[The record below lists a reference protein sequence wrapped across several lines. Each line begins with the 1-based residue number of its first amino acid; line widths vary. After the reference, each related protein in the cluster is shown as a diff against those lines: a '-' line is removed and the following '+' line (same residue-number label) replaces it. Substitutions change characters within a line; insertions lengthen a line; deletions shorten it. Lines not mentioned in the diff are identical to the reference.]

1 VTVANTVWTDQTSGT
16 VTVRETM
23 PPGLALVSM
32 SGTGWTCTPG
42 ASSCNRADSLA
53 AGANYPPVT
62 VAVSVAAD
70 APAWVT
76 NSVTVSGGG
85 LAAATAT
92 DLTTITAVGPQVS
105 SSGIVNAATSQ
116 SSGIAP
122 NEFIS
127 LNGNGL
133 GPATGVASSM
143 TTQLAGTS
151 VSIGGTPAYL
161 TYAQDEQVN
170 VLVPFNVSGLQ
181 NTTIQVQY
189 NGVVGQSVAVP
200 IVPSSPGIFTRQYGP
215 GQAWV
220 VNQDGT
226 FNSNSNPAARNTY
239 VAFWLTGQGAVNTP
253 LPDGTQPLGPPYP
266 TPVLPV
272 NVSLG
277 GVAVPTANIA
287 FDGLVYSGVMQIN
300 LLIPDDAPTGSA
312 IPLVVSIG
320 AASSRTDATIAIR

>member
-1 VTVANTVWTDQTSGT
+1 
-16 VTVRETM
+16 
-23 PPGLALVSM
+23 
-32 SGTGWTCTPG
+32 
-42 ASSCNRADSLA
+42 
-53 AGANYPPVT
+53 
-62 VAVSVAAD
+62 
-70 APAWVT
+70 
-76 NSVTVSGGG
+76 
-85 LAAATAT
+85 
-92 DLTTITAVGPQVS
+92 
-105 SSGIVNAATSQ
+105 
-116 SSGIAP
+116 
-122 NEFIS
+122 
-127 LNGNGL
+127 
-133 GPATGVASSM
+133 M

-161 TYAQDEQVN
+161 TYAQDGQVN

-215 GQAWV
+215 GQAWM

-287 FDGLVYSGVMQIN
+287 FVGLVYSGVMQIN
-300 LLIPDDAPTGSA
+300 LLIPGDAPTGSA
-312 IPLVVSIG
+312 VPLVVSIG